1 MLNIIHIFI
10 GVLVACLLLTP
21 AVLPFWKVWRR
32 LKTHHPDIWHAKGPF
47 DPVTLMAHSYVVK
60 NFFEIINL
68 ADRDETLM
76 ERDPE
81 LIKWARVAREMMRIL
96 PHSFLGQLGFVLL
109 LFAMVYAMSGA
120 VMEIFR

>member
-1 MLNIIHIFI
+1 MLNIIHVFI

-21 AVLPFWKVWRR
+21 AILPFWKVWRR
-32 LKTHHPDIWHAKGPF
+32 LKTHHQDIWQAKGPF
-47 DPVTLMAHSYVVK
+47 DPITLMAHGYVVK

-68 ADRDETLM
+68 ADRDEALM

-81 LIKWARVAREMMRIL
+81 LVKWTRVAREMMRIL
-96 PHSFLGQLGFVLL
+96 PHSFWGQIGCIVL
-109 LFAMVYAMSGA
+109 LFAMVYAMSSA